1 MPCQISHSLIRFLI
15 AAIDQLL
22 ISQTKTIIENKDFQT
37 LLATWSCAY
46 YLTKCSDQKATKTKI
61 MDMKRKELCYLTKG
75 AHEIDNIISHKILD
89 EQEMPG
95 HEPLSLL
102 ITSHIFDASDNF
114 DIAILNQL
122 AQTCAYV
129 FTPFLAGINAL
140 VFDAHDF
147 TKLEYFSLKEIHT
160 SPKFKALVNLAKE
173 QYSSFLGLVIPEVY
187 YPSIHFAEQSQ
198 NHFLNLQTDI
208 KRVVAGSGTFATAA
222 VIMQVFEETGWF
234 LDMLGMPLQQKD
246 KALAFGSVPHLEQSL
261 HPMILQ
267 TFHTLFTISEIKEKE
282 LSDLGIIALCQ
293 VKEQDILVI
302 YSVQTLRNLH
312 FKASKETPIDKAH
325 VLQTLLCVCRFA
337 HYIRM
342 IARRKTGEFL
352 DAKSFENYLEQ
363 WLTKYVASNPDV
375 DRDLKRKYPLLS
387 AKVTVAES
395 SFIKNRYKCAIYLK
409 PHLLSSEVSAD
420 ILLTTNVSVAK

>member
-1 MPCQISHSLIRFLI
+1 
-15 AAIDQLL
+15 
-22 ISQTKTIIENKDFQT
+22 
-37 LLATWSCAY
+37 
-46 YLTKCSDQKATKTKI
+46 
-61 MDMKRKELCYLTKG
+61 
-75 AHEIDNIISHKILD
+75 
-89 EQEMPG
+89 
-95 HEPLSLL
+95 
-102 ITSHIFDASDNF
+102 
-114 DIAILNQL
+114 
-122 AQTCAYV
+122 
-129 FTPFLAGINAL
+129 
-140 VFDAHDF
+140 
-147 TKLEYFSLKEIHT
+147 
-160 SPKFKALVNLAKE
+160 
-173 QYSSFLGLVIPEVY
+173 
-187 YPSIHFAEQSQ
+187 
-198 NHFLNLQTDI
+198 
-208 KRVVAGSGTFATAA
+208 
-222 VIMQVFEETGWF
+222 
-234 LDMLGMPLQQKD
+234 MPLQQKD
-246 KALAFGSVPHLEQSL
+246 KALAFGSVPYLEQSL
-261 HPMILQ
+261 CPMILQ
-267 TFHTLFTISEIKEKE
+267 IFQTRFTISEIKEKE

-387 AKVTVAES
+387 AKVEVAES
-395 SFIKNRYKCAIYLK
+395 SFIKHRYKCAIYLK